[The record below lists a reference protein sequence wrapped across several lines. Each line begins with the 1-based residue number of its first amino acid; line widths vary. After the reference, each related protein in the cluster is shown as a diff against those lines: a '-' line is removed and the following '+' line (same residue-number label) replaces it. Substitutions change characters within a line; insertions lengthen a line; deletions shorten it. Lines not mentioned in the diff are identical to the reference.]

1 MAKDLDPKCK
11 KCRREGEKLFL
22 KGERCLTPKCS
33 VVKRNYPPGNFG
45 PLNNTRLSQYGI
57 QLREKQK
64 AKRIYNILEK
74 QLKNYY
80 LKANRKRT
88 KTGEGLIELLESRLD
103 NVVYRL
109 ALAKSRSQAREMII
123 HGHILVNGRRVD
135 IPSFLIKL
143 NDVIKFNS
151 KSLKKRG
158 FENISKGIDKE
169 EIPKWLELDIKNL
182 TGKVIK
188 MPSKDDIGYKIDTN
202 LIVEYYS
209 R

>member
-1 MAKDLDPKCK
+1 MAKDLDPRCK

-33 VVKRNYPPGNFG
+33 VVRRNYPPGTSG
-45 PLNNTRLSQYGI
+45 VLGNTRLSQYGI

-74 QLKNYY
+74 QLRNYY
-80 LKANRKRT
+80 IKASRKRA

-109 ALAKSRSQAREMII
+109 SFAKSRNQAREII
-123 HGHILVNGRRVD
+123 NHGHILVNDKKVD
-135 IPSFLIKL
+135 ISSYLTKVNDEIKI
-143 NDVIKFNS
+143 NPN
-151 KSLKKRG
+151 SLKRRG
-158 FENISKGIDKE
+158 FENIAKNIAKDD
-169 EIPKWLELDIKNL
+169 IPGWLELNIKNL
-182 TGKVIK
+182 SGKVIK
-188 MPSKDDIGYKIDTN
+188 KPSKDDSGYKIDTN